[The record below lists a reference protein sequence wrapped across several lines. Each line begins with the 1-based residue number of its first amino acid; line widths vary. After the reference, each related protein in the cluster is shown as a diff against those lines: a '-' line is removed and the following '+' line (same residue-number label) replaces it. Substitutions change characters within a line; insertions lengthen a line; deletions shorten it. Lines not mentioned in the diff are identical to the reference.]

1 MVDTRRSSAAKRRG
15 PTEESSPAP
24 PPPTQAEAAASPTTA
39 GAPAEPASTPPPPS
53 SRSRSGKR
61 AKVAVRPLFVHSCG
75 VSVGATDGLIDLTPP
90 PPLLFAR
97 LRGWRNPAT
106 RRWTRPRSTAPS
118 RTCRAWRGRPPS
130 TSPRPPPS
138 PIPKVR
144 GGFRLAAPPRLLC
157 RLDSMYLYGWVWLVA
172 VLDPVG
178 FLVSRKEEEESAG
191 EGVPDGR
198 GDALEGAARQW
209 PR

>member
-106 RRWTRPRSTAPS
+106 RRWTRPRSTCSTAPS

-138 PIPKVR
+138 PIPQVR
-144 GGFRLAAPPRLLC
+144 GGFRRLR
-157 RLDSMYLYGWVWLVA
+157 RLDCCVA
-172 VLDPVG
+172 STRCIFKVG
-178 FLVSRKEEEESAG
+178 FDWWPFFIGFSWFQG
-191 EGVPDGR
+191 GGGR
-198 GDALEGAARQW
+198 LGR
-209 PR
+209 